1 MKPLLRACLGG
12 IALVAAAV
20 SALPVAAVEL
30 KIGFVNA
37 ARVLKS
43 APQAEAALNRLEK
56 EFSPRDKALV
66 EAQKALRKLE
76 DRLSKDGAT
85 LSDAERRDLER
96 DIISQRRDVK
106 RAQDEFREDFN
117 IRRNEEMSKL
127 QKLIQDAITALA
139 QEERYD
145 LVLNDGAVIYASEAV
160 DITDK
165 VLKRLSVVH
174 GN

>member
-1 MKPLLRACLGG
+1 MKALLRVLLG
-12 IALVAAAV
+12 ALALTFALPAVAA
-20 SALPVAAVEL
+20 EL
-30 KIGFVNA
+30 KLGFVNA

-76 DRLSKDGAT
+76 DKLSKDGTT

-117 IRRNEEMSKL
+117 IRRNEEMAKL

-145 LVLNDGAVIYASEAV
+145 LVLNDGAVIFASEAV

-165 VLKRLSVVH
+165 VLKRLSAVH

>member
-1 MKPLLRACLGG
+1 MSVSVCCEYG
-12 IALVAAAV
+12 IIYNAV
-20 SALPVAAVEL
+20 YIISADIISISIKR
-30 KIGFVNA
+30 KIGNQS
-37 ARVLKS
+37 RIQIYL
-43 APQAEAALNRLEK
+43 AEAALNRLEK

-117 IRRNEEMSKL
+117 IRRNEEMAKL

-145 LVLNDGAVIYASEAV
+145 LVLNDGAVIFASEAV

-165 VLKRLSVVH
+165 VLKRLSAVH